1 MNAKTWGCVIVGVL
15 AAHLCVIMIV
25 DNMRTSKA
33 PQPKPIE
40 PNFST
45 STMTVRAPDGQALK
59 VVHEFTVETQPETS
73 KSIELGSKMTWLPWF
88 CLRHR
93 TPHGT
98 LNVKEN
104 HYLMRQDGALRDT

>member
-59 VVHEFTVETQPETS
+59 VVHEFTVETQIATPDLLKKLPAPPSQDASQPE
-73 KSIELGSKMTWLPWF
+73 KGVEPA
-88 CLRHR
+88 
-93 TPHGT
+93 PA
-98 LNVKEN
+98 N
-104 HYLMRQDGALRDT
+104 